1 MNLIQQVGRIENIV
15 KNTRSRNSIEILVLK
30 EKLSLEFTENIDLI
44 SQKESILQK
53 MNKIKKQIDSLNNKL
68 RNKDYVRKAPN
79 ELVQNDKKLV
89 KELSLED
96 EKLRSIVSSIN

>member
-1 MNLIQQVGRIENIV
+1 M
-15 KNTRSRNSIEILVLK
+15 
-30 EKLSLEFTENIDLI
+30 
-44 SQKESILQK
+44 ESILQK
-53 MNKIKKQIDSLNNKL
+53 MDKIKKQIDSLNNKL